1 VKDAKNA
8 APCTIRSRGSPAQ
21 LAKAFTAR
29 SATAMA
35 MQRPANTTRK

>member
-8 APCTIRSRGSPAQ
+8 APCTIRSCGSPAQ